1 MTASVLVAA
10 TALVVLRTEALPRWL
25 GWLSLAF
32 ALWLLI
38 PPLGPAGGTPE
49 NPAVWSGRT
58 ALVGVPLWTELT
70 AILIM
75 SREPR

>member
-1 MTASVLVAA
+1 MTAGVLVAA

-38 PPLGPAGGTPE
+38 PPLGPDGGTPE
-49 NPAVWSGRT
+49 NPAAWSGLT
-58 ALVGVPLWTELT
+58 ALLGVPLWTALT
-70 AILIM
+70 AVLVIRRE
-75 SREPR
+75 SR